1 MLRGNLNIINILMFI
16 ISSLIVIFITL
27 PIHEWAHGFAAYKL
41 GDPTAKYAGRLSLN
55 PLKHIDY
62 IGSLMIILFGFGW
75 AKPVPVNPRYFK
87 NPKRDMAIT
96 AFAGPFSNIVIAF
109 ISLIFYWVCLSFN
122 SNIPVLNEIWLL
134 FYFIA
139 DINTRLAVFNLLPIP
154 PLDGSKILSII
165 LPNRIYYII
174 MQYEQYSFIILAVLL
189 YSGVLSTP
197 LSYISSLIFN
207 GLLQLTYLP
216 FGLLGL

>member
-1 MLRGNLNIINILMFI
+1 MISGNIDITNILMFVL
-16 ISSLIVIFITL
+16 SSIIVIFLTL

-41 GDPTAKYAGRLSLN
+41 GDPTAKYMGRLSLN

-62 IGSLMIILFGFGW
+62 IGSLMIVFFGFGW

-109 ISLIFYWVCLSFN
+109 VSLIFYWLCLLIN
-122 SNIPVLNEIWLL
+122 SDIPILNELWLL

-139 DINTRLAVFNLLPIP
+139 HINISLAVFNLLPIP
-154 PLDGSKILSII
+154 PLDGSRILSIM
-165 LPNRIYYII
+165 LPDRIYYKI
-174 MQYEQYSFIILAVLL
+174 MQYERYSFIILALLL
-189 YSGVLSTP
+189 YTGFLSAP
-197 LSYISSLIFN
+197 LSYISTLLFN
-207 GLLQLTYLP
+207 GLLQLSYLI
-216 FGLLGL
+216 FRILGL